1 MDNRSK
7 CCSKKL
13 LKAKRN
19 YSCQNVILGQVI
31 INNRGLSISKA
42 NKGKKNKMYHV
53 LVGRAPHRDFF
64 GQNQEL
70 FFSRKCALNL
80 LLVIMTQLQNELEV
94 FNTNNYW
101 VIWIKIIIFVCQSKR
116 RESCYNLRSL
126 LLPI

>member
-53 LVGRAPHRDFF
+53 LVGQALHRDF
-64 GQNQEL
+64 L
-70 FFSRKCALNL
+70 DKTKSFFSQGSAL
-80 LLVIMTQLQNELEV
+80 
-94 FNTNNYW
+94 
-101 VIWIKIIIFVCQSKR
+101 
-116 RESCYNLRSL
+116 
-126 LLPI
+126 